1 MLIAKLGA
9 FGRETHIACQHQF
22 DPAGQTQPLHCH
34 HDREGGGFERTQV
47 VHAKGDEM
55 VQRGGIVQFT
65 FHFHQIGTGAK
76 VLALRPDEDRPNSGV
91 RLEFR
96 TRDRNTLMHLK

>member
-1 MLIAKLGA
+1 
-9 FGRETHIACQHQF
+9 
-22 DPAGQTQPLHCH
+22 
-34 HDREGGGFERTQV
+34 
-47 VHAKGDEM
+47 M

>member
-9 FGRETHIACQHQF
+9 FGRKAHVAGQHQF
-22 DPAGQTQPLHCH
+22 DPAGQTQPLHCDY
-34 HDREGGGFERTQV
+34 DREGGGFERTQV
-47 VHAKGDEM
+47 FHAKGDEM